1 MGTIRPLNF
10 ETDLPRVAEIINQ
23 IDLEPVT
30 VAQLREWWTR
40 ETEGEICRR
49 VVLTGP
55 DGVIAAY
62 GMTRRQPWDKPGR
75 FWLVIKVDE
84 AQRRQGFGGRLY
96 DHLTGFALDQGAAS
110 FETEV
115 RDNFPE
121 GLRFAEQRGFYIR
134 RHNFESVLRLADFD
148 ETPFAGVIEA
158 VEASG
163 IRFSSLA
170 EMGDTEAARRR
181 LYAINRRLA
190 YDIPGYDNEV
200 APFEEFDRF
209 VFQASWY
216 RPEGQIVALD
226 GEQMVGLAAVGY
238 FPETNSLYNMFTGV
252 DPAYRGRH
260 IVLAL
265 KLLTIRLARQYG
277 ADYIRTNNDSDNAP
291 MLAINRK
298 LGYQPVPGL
307 YWMTKILSEA

>member
-1 MGTIRPLNF
+1 MSTIRPLDF

-30 VAQLREWWTR
+30 VDQLREWWSR

-49 VVLTGP
+49 AVLIGP
-55 DGVIAAY
+55 AGAIVAY

-75 FWLVIKVDE
+75 FWLALKVDP
-84 AQRRQGFGGRLY
+84 AWRRQGFGGQLY
-96 DHLTGFALDQGAAS
+96 DYLTGFAIDHGAAS

-115 RDNFPE
+115 RDNLPE
-121 GLRFAEQRGFYIR
+121 GVRFAEQRGFYIR
-134 RHNFESVLRLADFD
+134 RHNFESVLRLDEFD
-148 ETPFAGVIEA
+148 EAPFAGVIEA
-158 VEASG
+158 VEAG
-163 IRFSSLA
+163 GVRFSSLA
-170 EMGDTEAARRR
+170 EMGDTEPHRRR
-181 LYAINRRLA
+181 LYDLNRRLA
-190 YDIPGYDNEV
+190 YDIPGYDNRF
-200 APFEEFDRF
+200 APFEEFTRF

-226 GEQMVGLAAVGY
+226 GDRMVGLAAAGY
-238 FPETNSLYNMFTGV
+238 FTETNSMYNMMTGV
-252 DPAYRGRH
+252 EAAYRGRH
-260 IVLAL
+260 IALAL

-307 YWMTKILSEA
+307 YWMTKVLNG